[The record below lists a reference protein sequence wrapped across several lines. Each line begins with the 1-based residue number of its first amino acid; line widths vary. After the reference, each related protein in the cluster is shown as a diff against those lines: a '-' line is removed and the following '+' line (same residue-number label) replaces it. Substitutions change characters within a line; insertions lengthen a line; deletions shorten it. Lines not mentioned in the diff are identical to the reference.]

1 VKATVE
7 RFQLKD
13 LLLPPGLLSLA
24 RVPLGLAFPLVIGR
38 PWAAFL
44 VLALAA
50 ASDMLDGW
58 YARSHGQVTPTGAV
72 IDPVTDKLFVLS
84 VVLTLLLCHQLPV
97 LGLMLLSTREI
108 GELPLVVW
116 FVVSQHVRRVRAT
129 KASANLPG
137 KAVTALQFLTIA
149 AVLFHFPAVSA
160 LLYATAGAGVVAALA
175 YWIREVSAVR
185 AMTPGAGSEDGS

>member
-7 RFQLKD
+7 RFRLKD

-24 RVPLGLAFPLVIGR
+24 RVPLGLAFPLVVDR

-44 VLALAA
+44 VLALAG

-84 VVLTLLLCHQLPV
+84 VVLTLLVRHQLPIV
-97 LGLMLLSTREI
+97 SLVLLSTREI
-108 GELPLVVW
+108 GELPLVLW
-116 FVVSQHVRRVRAT
+116 FVVSHHVRRVRAT
-129 KASANLPG
+129 KTSANLPG

-149 AVLFHFPAVSA
+149 AVLFHLPAMSA
-160 LLYATAGAGVVAALA
+160 LLYATAGAGVVSAFA
-175 YWIREVSAVR
+175 YWLREVSAVR
-185 AMTPGAGSEDGS
+185 AAGAGAADGS